1 MVVVSDIVVGLLAI
15 LVGALF
21 CFRGYL
27 AMRLVIPVWGALAGF
42 VFGAGLVSSITDE
55 GFLSNVVGWFVG
67 LAFALVFAAI
77 AYLYYEVAVLIG
89 MAAIGFAL
97 GTSVTVALGV
107 RWSWVIVLVGVVVGA
122 LLAFVAI
129 AADLPMVF
137 LTLLTALAGS
147 STVVTGLMLLFG
159 VVSTDEFDSAATTE
173 VLDDDWWWYGLYVVI
188 AVAGVIAQLRDTARF
203 RASMRSTWSESGGRE
218 LRTP

>member
-1 MVVVSDIVVGLLAI
+1 MSDIVVGLFAI

-55 GFLSNVVGWFVG
+55 GFLSTVLGWLVG
-67 LAFALVFAAI
+67 LAVALVFAAI

-107 RWSWVIVLVGVVVGA
+107 RWSWVIVLVGVFVGA

-188 AVAGVIAQLRDTARF
+188 AVAGVITQLRDTARL
-203 RASMRSTWSESGGRE
+203 RASLRSTWSESGGRA
-218 LRTP
+218 LRAP